1 MFLKILIANRGE
13 IALRVMRTCREM
25 GIQTVA
31 VFSEIDR
38 TSPHVLFA
46 DEAYCIGFAPANE
59 SYLLMEKIIEI
70 AQKTGSEAIHP
81 GYGFLSENTEFSK
94 SCEKAGIAFIGPP
107 AEAIQAMG
115 DKTIAR
121 QMMKKARV
129 PIIPGLEKPAEDLQS
144 VQDAAKEMQFPVLI
158 KATGGGGGKGMRI
171 VREET
176 ELKSAYERAK
186 SEALSAFN
194 DSRIY
199 VEKYLENPRH
209 IEFQILADQHGNILS
224 LGERECSIQRRFQK
238 IIEESP
244 SPVVNPDLREKMAR
258 AACEA
263 ARACRYVGAG
273 TVEFMLDETGAFY
286 FLEMNTRLQVE
297 HPITELCIGEDIVA
311 WQIAIANGEML
322 PKHFEQSRG
331 HAIECRIYAEDS
343 NNNFAPSTGEILEM
357 RVPDGYGVRF
367 DGGVVAGDEI
377 TPYYDPM
384 LGKLIVWGSSRKQA
398 IGRMVR
404 ALSEFQIVGVE
415 TSIPLCLGIMRHSD
429 FISGKYS
436 TTFLDHN
443 LDVVLSNLRDDTK
456 ERQQL
461 SAVVAAVYREKSKS
475 TFKKE
480 TKKNSQSRW
489 ELLGRRENL
498 R

>member
-13 IALRVMRTCREM
+13 IALRVMRTCREL
-25 GIQTVA
+25 GIKTVA

-46 DEAYCIGFAPANE
+46 DEAYCIGPAPANE
-59 SYLLMEKIIEI
+59 SYLRMEKIIEI
-70 AQKTGSEAIHP
+70 AQKQGVDAIHP

-94 SCEKAGIAFIGPP
+94 SCEEAGITFIGPP
-107 AEAIQAMG
+107 AEAIRTMG
-115 DKTIAR
+115 DKTTAR

-129 PIIPGLEKPAEDLQS
+129 PIIPGLEKPAEDFKS
-144 VQDAAKEMQFPVLI
+144 VQDAAQEMQFPVLI
-158 KATGGGGGKGMRI
+158 KAAGGGGGKGMRI
-171 VREET
+171 VRKESD
-176 ELKSAYERAK
+176 LKTAYERAK
-186 SEALSAFN
+186 SEAKLSFN
-194 DSRIY
+194 DSRVY

-244 SPVVNPDLREKMAR
+244 SPIVSPDLREEMAR

-263 ARACRYVGAG
+263 ARACEYVGAG
-273 TVEFMLDETGAFY
+273 TVEFMLDETGMFY

-311 WQIAIANGEML
+311 WQMAIANGEML
-322 PKHFEQSRG
+322 PEKFEQSRG

-343 NNNFAPSTGEILEM
+343 TNNFAPSTGKILEM

-367 DGGVVAGDEI
+367 DSGVVAGSEI

-398 IGRMVR
+398 IGRMAR

-415 TSIPLCLGIMRHSD
+415 TSIPLCLGVLQHLD
-429 FISGKYS
+429 FVSGNYS
-436 TTFLDHN
+436 TTFLEHN
-443 LDVVLSNLRDDTK
+443 LSAVLTDMRNNAE

-461 SAVVAAVYREKSKS
+461 SAVVAAIYREKTKS

-480 TKKNSQSRW
+480 TKKSNPSRW
-489 ELLGRRENL
+489 ELLGKQRNL